1 MRHRI
6 LVVAED
12 VTLRL
17 TLARWLMPAG
27 YFVELAETDRR
38 AREVLAKQPMA
49 LTIVAPSAGVP
60 MFDPGEKGGKLIVAT
75 ERPHDP
81 GRPSRSAPV
90 ADANLS
96 IPLDEQEVLA
106 RIESFLRP
114 SSSAND
120 AALQAPEIL
129 CFDGFTIDFA
139 G

>member
-12 VTLRL
+12 VTLRS

-38 AREVLAKQPMA
+38 AGEVLADGLKA

-75 ERPHDP
+75 ERPHDA
-81 GRPSRSAPV
+81 GRLSRSGAVP
-90 ADANLS
+90 DAYLS
-96 IPLDEQEVLA
+96 IPLDQQEVLA
-106 RIESFLRP
+106 QIESVLRP
-114 SSSAND
+114 SPGANG
-120 AALQAPEIL
+120 
-129 CFDGFTIDFA
+129 CGVA
-139 G
+139 GAGEFVLR